1 MYLWVA
7 DKFAKK
13 RKREKGNPGEEE
25 TVVMEGRGEK
35 EKEIVRER
43 ERRGETARERERE
56 KRGWRLKDENSV
68 SPRKK
73 TGQKQ
78 ERLGEKMVCGVGV
91 LQKRG
96 VRERLGETRFKRQ
109 RCGDR

>member
-73 TGQKQ
+73 TQML
-78 ERLGEKMVCGVGV
+78 LGILE
-91 LQKRG
+91 
-96 VRERLGETRFKRQ
+96 
-109 RCGDR
+109 